1 MSVIVGK
8 PRVST
13 RHASL
18 GELVHDRLGAAE
30 VRRRAH
36 HMLPGLIPLVLWVIP
51 HPHRWI
57 VATAVG
63 AAVVAG
69 AVVTFVRFHCIQRA
83 EEGQTD
89 CIIAVTSYA
98 GSILATLILFA
109 PRVEVAFLV
118 LGVFAFGDGS
128 ATLGGMLFGRKPLP
142 WNTKKTIVGTACFL
156 LIGAPL
162 AAFLYG
168 METRNLWASAYPSLA
183 CADAS
188 RRFWRGTR
196 HGGGDDPRG
205 GDCRIAP
212 LADQRQPAGRRDGR
226 GCRQRDAGV
235 ARRLELAPHSQRA
248 RR

>member
-13 RHASL
+13 GHASF
-18 GELVHDRLGAAE
+18 GELVHDRLGATE
-30 VRRRAH
+30 LRRRAH

-51 HPHRWI
+51 HPHHWV

-63 AAVVAG
+63 AAIVAG
-69 AVVTFVRFHCIQRA
+69 AVVTFVRFHCIKRA

-98 GSILATLILFA
+98 GSVLATLILFA

-128 ATLGGMLFGRKPLP
+128 ATLAGMLFGRKRLP
-142 WNTKKTIVGTACFL
+142 WNHHKTIVGTACFL
-156 LIGAPL
+156 LIGAPM

-168 METRNLWASAYPSLA
+168 METRSLWASAYPSLA
-183 CADAS
+183 SPTQPVAFGVA
-188 RRFWRGTR
+188 
-196 HGGGDDPRG
+196 
-205 GDCRIAP
+205 
-212 LADQRQPAGRRDGR
+212 LAI
-226 GCRQRDAGV
+226 AGV
-235 ARRLELAPHSQRA
+235 TTLAAAIAESLPSRTNDNLRVGVTAAAVASVMQMVLVGWN
-248 RR
+248 

>member
-1 MSVIVGK
+1 MTTIVGK
-8 PRVST
+8 PRISA
-13 RHASL
+13 RQASL
-18 GELVHDRLGAAE
+18 GDLIHERLGAAE

-57 VATAVG
+57 VATSVG

-69 AVVTFVRFHCIQRA
+69 AVVTFVRFHCIKRA

-128 ATLGGMLFGRKPLP
+128 ATLGGMLFGRRPLP
-142 WNTKKTIVGTACFL
+142 WNKHKTIVGTACFL
-156 LIGAPL
+156 LIGTPM

-168 METRNLWASAYPSLA
+168 METRNLWAAAYPSLA
-183 CADAS
+183 CATHPVA
-188 RRFWRGTR
+188 FGVALTM
-196 HGGGDDPRG
+196 
-205 GDCRIAP
+205 
-212 LADQRQPAGRRDGR
+212 
-226 GCRQRDAGV
+226 AGV
-235 ARRLELAPHSQRA
+235 TTLAAAIAESLPSRTNDNLRVGITAAVAASVMQIMLVGWN
-248 RR
+248 

>member
-1 MSVIVGK
+1 MSVLVGK

-13 RHASL
+13 RHASF

-36 HMLPGLIPLVLWVIP
+36 HMLPGLIPLVLWVLP

-57 VATAVG
+57 VALAVG

-69 AVVTFVRFHCIQRA
+69 AIVTFIRFHCIQRA

-142 WNTKKTIVGTACFL
+142 WNKKKTIVGTACFL

-168 METRNLWASAYPSLA
+168 METRNFWASAYPSLA
-183 CADAS
+183 SPTHPVAFGAV
-188 RRFWRGTR
+188 
-196 HGGGDDPRG
+196 
-205 GDCRIAP
+205 
-212 LADQRQPAGRRDGR
+212 LAI
-226 GCRQRDAGV
+226 AGV
-235 ARRLELAPHSQRA
+235 TTLAAAIAESLPSRTNDNLRVGVTAAVAASVMQMLLVGWN
-248 RR
+248 